1 MERVERLYETMYL
14 IRKTEEKIE
23 ELFSEGIL
31 RGTTHGYIGEEAI
44 ATGVLENIDLERDIV
59 TGTHRSH
66 GHYLALTGDPF
77 PLISELMGLRTGVNS
92 GKGGSQHLSYKNFI
106 TNGITG
112 GMTPIAVGM
121 AFAEKLNKS
130 NAVTIAFLG
139 DGAMNEGYVM
149 EALNLSAV
157 YEVPILFVLEN
168 NGYAMS
174 TRADKSSRGTFSER
188 VKSFGLRYSFVDSSD
203 VLKIADIANSLVAD
217 SRSFRPNFLEVRTH
231 RFCGHSKND
240 KREYISSNEDEEWKK
255 KDPISNLEQAY
266 PQYDYSAIRLI
277 VEKKIEDSCDKA
289 RMIISE
295 GESYG

>member
-1 MERVERLYETMYL
+1 MERVERLYEIMYL

-92 GKGGSQHLSYKNFI
+92 GKGGSQHLSHKNFI

-112 GMTPIAVGM
+112 GMTQIAVGM

-130 NAVTIAFLG
+130 NAITIAFLG

-174 TRADKSSRGTFSER
+174 TRADRSSRGTFSER
-188 VKSFGLRYSFVDSSD
+188 VKSFGLGYSFVDSSD

-217 SRSFRPNFLEVRTH
+217 SRSCKPNFLEVRTH
-231 RFCGHSKND
+231 RLCGHSKND
-240 KREYISSNEDEEWKK
+240 KREYISSHEDEEWKK
-255 KDPISNLEQAY
+255 KDPISNLEVAY

-289 RMIISE
+289 RRFISE

>member
-1 MERVERLYETMYL
+1 MERIEGLYETMYL
-14 IRKTEEKIE
+14 IRKTEGKIE
-23 ELFSEGIL
+23 ELFTEGIL

-44 ATGVLENIDLERDIV
+44 AAGVLENVDLERDIV

-66 GHYLALTGDPF
+66 GHFLALTNDPF
-77 PLISELMGLRTGVNS
+77 PLISELMGLRTGVNL

-121 AFAEKLNKS
+121 AFAEKLHQS
-130 NAVTIAFLG
+130 NAITIAFLG

-149 EALNLSAV
+149 EALNLSVV

-174 TRADKSSRGTFSER
+174 TRADRSSRGTFSER
-188 VKSFGLRYSFVDSSD
+188 VRSFGLEYTFLDSSD
-203 VLKIADIANSLVAD
+203 VLRIADTTNSLLAD
-217 SRSFRPNFLEVRTH
+217 SRRCKANFLEIRTH

-240 KREYISSNEDEEWKK
+240 KREYISNQEDESWKQ
-255 KDPISNLEQAY
+255 KDPMDYLEKTY
-266 PQYDYSAIRLI
+266 PQYDYSSIRLV
-277 VEKKIEDSCDKA
+277 VEKKIENAINRA
-289 RMIISE
+289 RTLLSE
-295 GESYG
+295 GEADD